1 MANLF
6 GIAARNI
13 VRNKA
18 RTSLTFSAIFFGV
31 VMTVLLWGFGDGLGS
46 LMRNDVILSKVGA
59 LQVHR
64 KGYADV
70 RDNQPLDLDIEQGGA
85 LVAKMRLVP
94 GVRAVAPRLIF
105 SGLVNNGREATLF
118 VARGVDPNSE
128 YEVLQWARKDVE
140 GDPIRADKPTGGVL
154 GFELAHAMGLKPG
167 STAILQAATK
177 GGQQNALD
185 LDVIGTLDNANAF
198 EAKRFLH
205 VPLAYAQNLL
215 RMPGRV
221 TEYAVGVDDLE
232 QIDAV
237 AQGLRVALGSDY
249 EVETWAQLQVN
260 VADVI
265 RFQSIVVG
273 LIAAVFLVIVVFG
286 VINTMV
292 MSVLERTQEIGTMMA
307 LGLRRGRIS
316 ALFVQEA
323 AVLALLGGVLGL
335 VVAQGIEALWIAKGG
350 IAMAAPGQ
358 TVERYHILPV
368 TSVHTMLLVLTA
380 AVVGALVAAAYPAW
394 KASKLRPVEALRAI

>member
-1 MANLF
+1 MF

-13 VRNKA
+13 ARNKA

-31 VMTVLLWGFGDGLGS
+31 VMTVLLSGFGDGLGT

-64 KGYADV
+64 RGYADV
-70 RDNQPLDLDIEQGGA
+70 RDSQPLDLDIEEGGSLA
-85 LVAKMRLVP
+85 AKMRAVP
-94 GVRAVAPRLIF
+94 GVRAVAPRLVF
-105 SGLVNNGREATLF
+105 SGLVNNGHEATMF
-118 VARGVDPNSE
+118 VARGLDAEAE
-128 YEVLQWARKDVE
+128 YAVLQWARKDVE
-140 GDPIRADKPTGGVL
+140 GDPIRRDKPTGGVL
-154 GFELAHAMGLKPG
+154 GYELAHAMGLKVG

-221 TEYAVGVDDLE
+221 TEYAIGVEDLE
-232 QIDAV
+232 QIDVV
-237 AQGLRVALGSDY
+237 ARDLRAALGSDY
-249 EVETWAQLQVN
+249 EVETWAQLQAN

-265 RFQSIVVG
+265 RFQGIIVG

-286 VINTMV
+286 VVNTMV
-292 MSVLERTQEIGTMMA
+292 MSVMERTQEIGTMMA

-316 ALFVQEA
+316 VLFVQEA
-323 AVLALLGGVLGL
+323 AVLALAGSLLGL
-335 VVAQGIEALWIAKGG
+335 AVAQGIEAIWIAKGG

-368 TSVHTMLLVLTA
+368 TSVQTMVLVLTA
-380 AVVGALVAAAYPAW
+380 AVLGALVAAAYPAY
-394 KASKLRPVEALRAI
+394 KAAKLRPVEALRAT